1 MATATKPV
9 EPVETPRH
17 FGNEMDVTGTVK
29 VSSPAEVRDAV
40 ADILRTIYPTAELGI
55 LNRAFEDFEQI
66 FRGQI
71 PGYQGCT
78 TVYHDL
84 QHTLDMTLAMARLI
98 GGHER
103 AVEETGRFGA
113 RLAIVGITCALF
125 HDSGYILRVGDKG
138 INGAEYTT
146 THVSRGAQFVEG
158 YLVGVGLAEY
168 AVAANYIVH
177 MTGYEATPDQDAF
190 TDPRF
195 RVIGNLLGTA
205 DLMAQMADRC
215 YLEKC
220 RDRLFPEFVLGGLV
234 AVDDGT
240 GNTDVTLRSGLDLLK
255 QTPKF
260 FEQIFRDRL
269 NSEFQRSYRYF
280 EAWFNGENPY
290 LDAIVKNARFLQKV
304 LKNNSWELLRRKP
317 PLIGSD
323 EDSLEE
329 TNRLA
334 VQRLREMLTQEPGS
348 EANPAPGA

>member
-1 MATATKPV
+1 MD
-9 EPVETPRH
+9 TPRQ

-29 VSSPAEVRDAV
+29 VSSAPAVRTAV
-40 ADILRTIYPTAELGI
+40 SQILQELYPHSDLSLLT
-55 LNRAFEDFEQI
+55 RAFDDFEQI
-66 FRGQI
+66 FRGEVA
-71 PGYQGCT
+71 GYRGCK
-78 TVYHDL
+78 TVYHDM

-98 GGHER
+98 GGHDR
-103 AVEETGRFGA
+103 THKGEECFGS
-113 RLAIVGITCALF
+113 RLAMVGVTCALF
-125 HDSGYILRVGDKG
+125 HDSGYILRAGDRG
-138 INGAEYTT
+138 TSGAEYTT

-177 MTGYEATPDQDAF
+177 MTGYEATPDDDAF

-195 RVIGNLLGTA
+195 RVVGNLLGTA

-234 AVDDGT
+234 GDGKD
-240 GNTDVTLRSGLDLLK
+240 GAAMQFRSGHDLLK
-255 QTPKF
+255 ETPKF

-269 NSEFQRSYRYF
+269 NSEFNRSYHLF
-280 EAWFNGENPY
+280 EAWFDGENPY

-304 LKNNSWELLRRKP
+304 LQNDSWELLRRKP
-317 PLIGSD
+317 PLVTSD
-323 EDSLEE
+323 EESLEE

-334 VQRLREMLTQEPGS
+334 VKRLREMLTSDAEHNKR
-348 EANPAPGA
+348 AAT